1 MNPLTNT
8 GRYDFTLL
16 SVIEIIAENKFTDID
31 ESDVKLDSTFE
42 DLGLDS
48 LSMVE
53 LLIELEDE
61 FDVDLYEDSW
71 YFENVKDLVNV
82 IVSKI

>member
-1 MNPLTNT
+1 MNPLANT

-16 SVIEIIAENKFTDID
+16 SVIEVIAANKFTDID